1 MKTMINIFMF
11 FLLICPVM
19 ANPKLNDLVD
29 TLNKVVNEGRSW
41 GAESVIYID
50 IKDDRQNLTITTF
63 KNGFFSHS
71 SHVKVS
77 SQDLQVDTTKN
88 YVVISINSEDLNSI
102 VNGSQKLV
110 DLFMNG
116 SIYIDGDMGLVMS
129 FSALFE

>member
-1 MKTMINIFMF
+1 
-11 FLLICPVM
+11 M